1 MDEAQDIEVTLGTG
15 RLLMVF
21 FALVALCAGFFSF
34 GYAMGRSSAPTITVG
49 ASSIPLQPT
58 MTTGKPAA
66 GKTAQ
71 VTGCD
76 RPEGCGDQQTAS
88 GDLTFYRSV
97 DQNTPNTDLTQPVTS
112 TPVDPNTT
120 MTPVH
125 PPTSG
130 GYIVQIAAVSER
142 EDAEALAEALRSKQ
156 YTPFIASG
164 EGDRLL
170 RIQVGPYADIKEA
183 EAVRARLM
191 RDGYSPILK
200 K

>member
-1 MDEAQDIEVTLGTG
+1 MDESQDIEVTLGTG

-49 ASSIPLQPT
+49 ASSIPLQPMT
-58 MTTGKPAA
+58 TTGKPAA

-71 VTGCD
+71 MTACD
-76 RPEGCGDQQTAS
+76 RPEGCGEQQTAS
-88 GDLTFYRSV
+88 ADLTFYRSV
-97 DQNTPNTDLTQPVTS
+97 DQNMPTTDLTQPVTS

-120 MTPVH
+120 ITPVQ
-125 PPTSG
+125 PPISG

-142 EDAEALAEALRSKQ
+142 EDAEALAEALRNKQ
-156 YTPFIASG
+156 YTPFIAAG

-183 EAVRARLM
+183 EAIRARLM